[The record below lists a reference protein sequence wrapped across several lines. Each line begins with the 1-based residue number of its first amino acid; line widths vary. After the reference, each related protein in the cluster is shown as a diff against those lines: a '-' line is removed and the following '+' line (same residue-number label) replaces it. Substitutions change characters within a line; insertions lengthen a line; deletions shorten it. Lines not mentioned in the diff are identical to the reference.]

1 MMSMDKAEIPGVAVI
16 KVDMDGVISQV
27 AAELSTL
34 AATVDGVSGAAAPTM
49 ELLEAS
55 RALQTALVLLNDWR
69 SA

>member
-1 MMSMDKAEIPGVAVI
+1 MMSMDKAGIPGVAVI

-27 AAELSTL
+27 TAELSTL
-34 AATVDGVSGAAAPTM
+34 AATVDGVSEAATPTM

-55 RALQTALVLLNDWR
+55 RAIQTALVLLNDWR